1 MESSAAKS
9 NLKEI
14 SGTGPLSRILSTV
27 VRAVLL
33 ALVTFI
39 VLEAALQL
47 IFPHLPNE
55 VIKTMP
61 QFYDRAGFR
70 SRTEHGAREF
80 PAWKHVDYE
89 VTAHFGDLFSLSCLS
104 SQDAPPTEPYRLTY
118 TTDSHGFR
126 NDEPW
131 PDAVD
136 LVVIGDSFTAAEA
149 IVEPF
154 WQGISE
160 SSLVFGLP
168 GSGTVEQQR
177 LFEYFALPRQP
188 ETVVLAFFA
197 GNDLADSKTYADMR
211 ARGELFGDR
220 VQSGKV
226 LTDYS
231 VLLRLLML
239 YIHQS
244 RKASTVEP
252 PCLYPQIAETEPPT
266 PVTFLAGFLPVLGM
280 DEEILRSSEMYQLT
294 RKSISE
300 MATDIKARGGD
311 FVLMYIPQKAEL
323 YWNYL
328 SEGSKQTIITEESKD
343 RRRTGLELIDTNI
356 TAQRILMKEMS
367 AELEITFLDLTGPLH
382 EAVEDGQQPY
392 FFGDTHWNQSGHNI
406 ARIALLDFLNQP
418 TLDK

>member
-1 MESSAAKS
+1 M
-9 NLKEI
+9 
-14 SGTGPLSRILSTV
+14 SRILSTI

-33 ALVTFI
+33 ALVTVI
-39 VLEAALQL
+39 ALEAVLQL
-47 IFPHLPNE
+47 VFPHLPDK

-70 SRTEHGAREF
+70 TRTEHGAREF

-89 VTAHFGDLFSLSCLS
+89 VTAQFGDLFSLSCLS
-104 SQDAPPTEPYRLTY
+104 SEDAPPTEPYRLTY

-126 NDEPW
+126 NAEPW

-136 LVVIGDSFTAAEA
+136 LVIIGDSFTAAEA

-160 SSLVFGLP
+160 SLLAFGLP

-177 LFEYFALPRQP
+177 LFESFALPRQP

-197 GNDLADSKTYADMR
+197 GNDLKDSKIYADMR

-220 VQSGKV
+220 VQGGKD

-231 VLLRLLML
+231 VLLRLLAL
-239 YIHQS
+239 YRLQS
-244 RKASTVEP
+244 RRVSTEEP
-252 PCLYPQIAETEPPT
+252 PCYYPQIAETEPPT
-266 PVTFLAGFLPVLGM
+266 PVTFLSGFLPVLGM
-280 DEEILRSSEMYQLT
+280 DEESLRHSQMILLARQ
-294 RKSISE
+294 SISE
-300 MATDIKARGGD
+300 MAIDIRTRGGD

-328 SEGSKQTIITEESKD
+328 SEDSKQTIIIEESKD
-343 RRRTGLELIDTNI
+343 RRRTGLELIDTNL
-356 TAQRILMKEMS
+356 TVQRSLMKEMA
-367 AELEITFLDLTGPLH
+367 AELEISIPRPH
-382 EAVEDGQQPY
+382 RSA
-392 FFGDTHWNQSGHNI
+392 
-406 ARIALLDFLNQP
+406 ARSHKRRAAALLLW
-418 TLDK
+418 